1 MPLLQAYA
9 MNLEC
14 VSMFYV
20 VFAEATGVNSI
31 SSKIGS
37 FPKESTMDT
46 IYSPI
51 EVMNANCF
59 HKFAAGTMKE
69 HLFINLRHASFFL
82 ELSLFPAEELP
93 QVQVLN
99 SLDSFN
105 SATVHCFPKETG
117 NLVILVCL
125 TVQRNQL
132 IGHVGVHILPV
143 WGHGDGLIFTDV
155 TESTDRKGGSFY

>member
-20 VFAEATGVNSI
+20 VFAEATGVSSI

-37 FPKESTMDT
+37 FPKESTMYT
-46 IYSPI
+46 IYSPV

-59 HKFAAGTMKE
+59 HKFTAGTMKE
-69 HLFINLRHASFFL
+69 HLFINLRHASFLL

-99 SLDSFN
+99 SLNSFN
-105 SATVHCFPKETG
+105 SAAVHCFPKETG
-117 NLVILVCL
+117 NFVILECL

-132 IGHVGVHILPV
+132 QKEVCIVLLGPLPLLAV
-143 WGHGDGLIFTDV
+143 QLASPVLT
-155 TESTDRKGGSFY
+155 